1 MRLSDLERSVC
12 DAIADGREELV
23 ELASALIAFDTTA
36 REVGDPPRQE
46 AALQEHLAAAACA
59 PTGAEI
65 DLFEPDAATLAGAP
79 LVPEGLDFAGRPQ
92 LIATL
97 RGAGGGQSL
106 LLQRPH
112 RRRLGRAQGRV
123 DERSVHP
130 RGPRRQAAT
139 GAAPAT

>member
-1 MRLSDLERSVC
+1 M
-12 DAIADGREELV
+12 

-46 AALQEHLAAAACA
+46 AALQAYLAEGLRAY
-59 PTGAEI
+59 GAEI

-97 RGAGGGQSL
+97 RGSGGGQQPA
-106 LLQRPH
+106 LQRAH

-123 DERSVHP
+123 DESTRSPP
-130 RGPRRQAAT
+130 RSAT
-139 GAAPAT
+139 ASCSGAAPAT